1 MHGRNTF
8 LQQWDV
14 FIESSSFHNFM
25 QCQSGRVGNTDAYIV
40 VTGFCSFA
48 PLLYY
53 DGRLVKKA
61 TRRDG

>member
-1 MHGRNTF
+1 MGY
-8 LQQWDV
+8 V
-14 FIESSSFHNFM
+14 FIESSSFLNFI
-25 QCQSGRVGNTDAYIV
+25 QCQSGTVGNTDVDIV